1 MSAQYH
7 ALTRSRTLK
16 LSVQVSCQH
25 PLSVKCGHGVYLQVP
40 AFAGA
45 HEYREW
51 WRTAALMVL
60 DAEEDWRYV
69 SCVSCVQGSLLL
81 LSCWSRVRLAP
92 SINRF
97 GAGEGFICDIF
108 LAKQRTTHRNPSFG
122 HASEGHDIAFW
133 GGANICE
140 NQKLPLLTVVA
151 TSVETLYII
160 SRKRFVEGFQS
171 ETRLPPQC

>member
-1 MSAQYH
+1 MSPVTLNSIRAFSKCQG
-7 ALTRSRTLK
+7 AEQCRSGKKGASAIDLGLLPVKIHVCSVPCPDPKSTLK

-81 LSCWSRVRLAP
+81 LSC
-92 SINRF
+92 
-97 GAGEGFICDIF
+97 
-108 LAKQRTTHRNPSFG
+108 
-122 HASEGHDIAFW
+122 
-133 GGANICE
+133 
-140 NQKLPLLTVVA
+140 
-151 TSVETLYII
+151 
-160 SRKRFVEGFQS
+160 
-171 ETRLPPQC
+171 